1 MDKSAEMLY
10 TLRLLVS
17 EFDGRFLTDSQEKA
31 LHLARV
37 ACAKQPAHLH
47 ELANQMEDDERLQ

>member
-1 MDKSAEMLY
+1 MDNSAEMLY

-37 ACAKQPAHLH
+37 ACARQPAHLH
-47 ELANQMEDDERLQ
+47 ELANQMEDDEKLQ